1 MRLSFVG
8 GLIVISLI
16 IFLTFGTLLAVTFRM
31 EGFSGLARYDW
42 AVIKFTCLQAFISAL
57 TSLILAIPISRALV
71 RRNFIGRRI
80 LITLLGAPFILPVIV
95 AILGLIAVFG
105 RTGLLSDFLGF
116 FNLKPLPLY
125 GLQGVIIA
133 HVFFNLPLAV
143 RLLLQGWLSIP
154 AERFRLG
161 HALNFSPL
169 NFFKYLEVPMLT
181 RFVPGAFLLI
191 FLICTTSFAV
201 ALALGGGPKATTVEL
216 SIYQAFR
223 FEFDLSRVAVLALI
237 QFLICGLIAILS
249 FWIALPTYQGSGL
262 DRVIPINFQG
272 RIVDFI
278 FILGSALF
286 LILPLFMIVFRGSHS
301 LFLLPEA
308 IFMAA
313 FRSICV
319 ALFAS
324 LLTVVMGLFVASLL
338 VYHSKKFEIIGYL
351 PIAASP
357 LVIGVGLFIMSYQ
370 WMDPARIALPAAVL
384 INALMCVPFVLR
396 AILPTFIDIEKNY
409 GRLADSLR
417 MSGWTRFRWLLWPR
431 LRRSVGFCMGLA
443 AALSMGD
450 LGVIA
455 LFADPNHSTLP
466 LEIYRLM
473 TAYRMNDAYGAA
485 LLLLLL
491 SVSLFWIFD
500 RGGRLDANS

>member
-1 MRLSFVG
+1 MRLSLIG

-16 IFLTFGTLLAVTFRM
+16 IFLTFGTLLAVTFRI
-31 EGFSGLARYDW
+31 EGSFIMDRYDW
-42 AVIKFTCLQAFISAL
+42 GVIRFTFLQAFVSAV

-71 RRNFIGRRI
+71 RRNFIGRKI
-80 LITLLGAPFILPVIV
+80 LITLLGAPFILPIIV

-105 RTGLLSDFLGF
+105 RTGFLSDFLGF
-116 FNLKPLPLY
+116 FDIKPLTLY
-125 GLQGVIIA
+125 GLHGVIIA

-161 HALNFSPL
+161 QALNFSAL
-169 NFFKYLEVPMLT
+169 NFFKHLEVPMLS

-223 FEFDLSRVAVLALI
+223 FEFDLARVAILALI
-237 QFLICGLIAILS
+237 QFLICGLIAVLS

-262 DRVIPINFQG
+262 DRVIPTNSQG
-272 RIVDFI
+272 KIIDFI
-278 FILGSALF
+278 FILGATLF
-286 LILPLFMIVFRGSHS
+286 LVLPLFMIIFRGSLA
-301 LFLLPEA
+301 LFLLPDS

-324 LLTVVMGLFVASLL
+324 ILTVVMGLFIASLL

-370 WMDPARIALPAAVL
+370 WMDPVSIALPAAVL
-384 INALMCVPFVLR
+384 INALMCVPFALR
-396 AILPTFIDIEKNY
+396 AILPTYIDIEKNY
-409 GRLADSLR
+409 GQLADSLS
-417 MSGWTRFRWLLWPR
+417 MSGWARFRWLLWPR

-455 LFADPNHSTLP
+455 LFSDPDHSTLP

-473 TAYRMNDAYGAA
+473 MAYRMNDAYGAA

-491 SVSLFWIFD
+491 SISLFWIFD
-500 RGGRLDANS
+500 RGGRLDANP